1 MIAEQSRMFV
11 LQQKFCRANIR
22 RQHTFFNQLV
32 RIVADNRNNLIDFT
46 VVVENHL
53 SLNAL
58 KLNRATLK
66 TFFLQDF
73 K

>member
-1 MIAEQSRMFV
+1 MFV

-32 RIVADNRNNLIDFT
+32 RIIADDGNNLVDLT
-46 VVVENHL
+46 VVIKNHL

>member
-1 MIAEQSRMFV
+1 MFV

-22 RQHTFFNQLV
+22 RQHTFFNQFV
-32 RIVADNRNNLIDFT
+32 RIIADDGNDLVDFT

>member
-1 MIAEQSRMFV
+1 MFV
-11 LQQKFCRANIR
+11 FQQKFCRANIR
-22 RQHTFFNQLV
+22 CQHTFFNQFM
-32 RIVADNRNNLIDFT
+32 RIIANNRNDLVDFT

-58 KLNRATLK
+58 KLNRATLE

>member
-32 RIVADNRNNLIDFT
+32 RIVADNGNDLVNFT

>member
-1 MIAEQSRMFV
+1 MFV
-11 LQQKFCRANIR
+11 LQQKFCCANIR
-22 RQHTFFNQLV
+22 RQHTFFNQFV
-32 RIVADNRNNLIDFT
+32 RIIADNGNDLVDFT

-58 KLNRATLK
+58 KLNRATLE

>member
-11 LQQKFCRANIR
+11 FQQELCRANIR

-32 RIVADNRNNLIDFT
+32 RIVAYNGNNLVDFT

-53 SLNAL
+53 GFNAL
-58 KLNRATLK
+58 KLNRATLE

-73 K
+73 E

>member
-1 MIAEQSRMFV
+1 MFV
-11 LQQKFCRANIR
+11 FQQKLCRANIR

-32 RIVADNRNNLIDFT
+32 RIVAYNGNNLVDFT
-46 VVVENHL
+46 VVVKNHL
-53 SLNAL
+53 GFNAL

>member
-1 MIAEQSRMFV
+1 MFV
-11 LQQKFCRANIR
+11 FQQKFCRTNIR

-32 RIVADNRNNLIDFT
+32 RIVADDGNNLVDFT

-58 KLNRATLK
+58 KLNRATLE

>member
-1 MIAEQSRMFV
+1 MFV
-11 LQQKFCRANIR
+11 LQQKFCCANIR

-32 RIVADNRNNLIDFT
+32 RIIADNGNDLVDFT
-46 VVVENHL
+46 VVIENHL

>member
-1 MIAEQSRMFV
+1 MFV
-11 LQQKFCRANIR
+11 FQQKFCRANIR

-32 RIVADNRNNLIDFT
+32 RIIADDGNNLVDFT

>member
-1 MIAEQSRMFV
+1 MFV
-11 LQQKFCRANIR
+11 FQQKFCRANIR
-22 RQHTFFNQLV
+22 RQHTFFNQFM
-32 RIVADNRNNLIDFT
+32 RIVADNGNNLVNFT
-46 VVVENHL
+46 VVIKNHL

-58 KLNRATLK
+58 KLNRATLE

>member
-1 MIAEQSRMFV
+1 MFV

-22 RQHTFFNQLV
+22 RQHTFFNQFV
-32 RIVADNRNNLIDFT
+32 RIVADNGNDLVDFT

>member
-1 MIAEQSRMFV
+1 MFI

-32 RIVADNRNNLIDFT
+32 RIIADDGNNLVDFT

>member
-1 MIAEQSRMFV
+1 MFV
-11 LQQKFCRANIR
+11 FQQKFCRANIR
-22 RQHTFFNQLV
+22 RQHTFFNQFV
-32 RIVADNRNNLIDFT
+32 RIIADNRNDLVDFT

>member
-11 LQQKFCRANIR
+11 FQQKFCRANIR

-32 RIVADNRNNLIDFT
+32 RIVADDGNNLVDFT
-46 VVVENHL
+46 VVIKNHL